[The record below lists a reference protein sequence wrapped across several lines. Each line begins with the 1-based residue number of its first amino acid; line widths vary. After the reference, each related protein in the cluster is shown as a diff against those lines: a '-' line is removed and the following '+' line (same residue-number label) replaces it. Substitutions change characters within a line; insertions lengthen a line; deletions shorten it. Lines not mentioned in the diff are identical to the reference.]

1 MDSEDLTEIEGAG
14 RRCSVCH
21 SGRGWR
27 RLEVVRPTDREPVV
41 LCPSCRARVGDK
53 LAAEPAAEP
62 TPAAPR
68 AVAPRATSRN
78 ATSRNVTAKN
88 VTAKTAT
95 AKTATANTA
104 TANTATAKTAAAKT
118 RSPSTPNPGERQS
131 EPRPDRLRTALAE
144 MTGSFSTAM
153 AARAAGINNDKALAR
168 LQDLE
173 RQGEVHRVGN
183 RWSTQSPPSD
193 VAAAIDRLEA
203 RTSNLR
209 IIREPARI
217 G

>member
-88 VTAKTAT
+88 VTAK
-95 AKTATANTA
+95 TA